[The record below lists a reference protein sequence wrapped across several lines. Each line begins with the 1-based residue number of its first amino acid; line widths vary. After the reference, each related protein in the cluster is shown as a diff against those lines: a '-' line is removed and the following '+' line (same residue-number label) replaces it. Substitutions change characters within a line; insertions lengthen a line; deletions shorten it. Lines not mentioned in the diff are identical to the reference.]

1 LSYAALAALLP
12 KGRCWLLLGASIG
25 LASISA
31 ALALAPALV
40 LYVIASVFFYH
51 SDVGG
56 VTVMEIVFSI
66 IGAAVVRLT
75 ALIWAR
81 LAAGEATMLVA
92 DHVRGELVAKIGALP
107 MGILAEGRPA
117 TFAAQLLDDVERIG
131 AFLSGPFVDI
141 TSSVAMVVAA
151 TAVLAWRDRHV
162 AVILPLLILAG
173 WLIGRAGGGLKPDA
187 VERER
192 EAREALSATVLAA
205 LRGTVSDKALPP
217 LEPDAD
223 PVRTY
228 AAGYRAA
235 AKTRT
240 TFDATTDAG
249 WRAYAGTLPAL
260 LMLIAL
266 WLGIAGLDLP
276 ALVLVVALGLQCGGA
291 MTATLS
297 ARHAAAPTLESV
309 RRILA
314 TLQLPAAGEGN
325 AQPGP
330 EATVRFADVTFTYP
344 GSAAP
349 VLHDIG
355 FVARPGTVTAI
366 VGPSGCGKTTLM
378 RLAAGFWTPERG
390 SVELGGVDLEAIAG
404 DALARRIAYVFQ
416 DVFLLNDTIGA
427 NLRLGRPDAD
437 DATLFAAAR
446 AARAHEFIS
455 ALPDG
460 YETVLGERGARLS
473 RGERQRLQIA
483 RALLR
488 DAPIVLLDE
497 PTASL
502 DPATEADIQ
511 DALAE
516 LVRGKTVLLVTH
528 RLTTIVDADQIVV
541 LDRHGRLEAAGTHA
555 QVLAASPTFAQLWSD
570 YNAAVD
576 WSPAGEARVG

>member
-1 LSYAALAALLP
+1 MSYAAYAALLP
-12 KGRCWLLLGASIG
+12 KGRCRLQLGASIG

-40 LYVIASVFFYH
+40 LYVIAAVFFYR

-56 VTVMEIVFSI
+56 VTVMQIVFSI
-66 IGAAVVRLT
+66 IGAAVARLT
-75 ALIWAR
+75 ALLWAR

-92 DHVRGELVAKIGALP
+92 DHLRGALTAAIGALP

-117 TFAAQLLDDVERIG
+117 TFAAQLLDDVEEIG

-141 TSSVAMVVAA
+141 TGSVAMIVAA
-151 TAVLAWRDRHV
+151 TAVLGWRDPHL
-162 AVILPLLILAG
+162 APILPLLILAG
-173 WLIGRAGGGLKPDA
+173 WLIGRIGGLRPAD

-192 EAREALSATVLAA
+192 IAREALSATVLAA
-205 LRGTVSDKALPP
+205 LRGTVSEKALPP
-217 LEPDAD
+217 LAPDAD

-235 AKTRT
+235 TKRRAAAS
-240 TFDATTDAG
+240 ATIDAG

-260 LMLIAL
+260 LMLVAL

-276 ALVLVVALGLQCGGA
+276 VLVLLVALGLQCGGA
-291 MTATLS
+291 ITATLG
-297 ARHAAAPTLESV
+297 ARHAAAPTLESA

-314 TLQLPAAGEGN
+314 TLRLPAAGGG
-325 AQPGP
+325 AQPDP
-330 EATVRFADVTFTYP
+330 DATLRFEGVSFAYP
-344 GSAAP
+344 GSPEP
-349 VLHDIG
+349 VVRDVG
-355 FVARPGTVTAI
+355 FVARPGTITAI

-378 RLAAGFWTPERG
+378 RLAAGFWTPDRG
-390 SVELGGVDLEAIAG
+390 AVTIGGVALESIAG
-404 DALARRIAYVFQ
+404 DALAARVAYVFQ
-416 DVFLLNDTIGA
+416 DVLLLNDTIAA
-427 NLRLGRPDAD
+427 NLRLGRPDAG
-437 DATLFAAAR
+437 DATLVAAAR
-446 AARAHEFIS
+446 AARAHDFIS
-455 ALPDG
+455 AFPDG
-460 YETVLGERGARLS
+460 YETVIGERGARLS

-483 RALLR
+483 RALLK

-516 LVRGKTVLLVTH
+516 LVRGRTVLLVTH
-528 RLTTIVDADQIVV
+528 RLSTVVDADQVVV
-541 LDRHGRLEAAGTHA
+541 LDRHGHLEAAGTHA
-555 QVLAASPTFAQLWSD
+555 EVLAASPTFAQLWAD

-576 WSPAGEARVG
+576 WAPGTEVRTA